1 MKQLLVLISVLTIV
15 ISCVNPQKKALDRV
29 LALESK
35 LKLVQDASANRGLAI
50 EVIAAYSEF
59 LQAYPDVES
68 KPELLFKSGEVLK
81 GLGENLKAAQSFYK
95 VHQGFPHSKLAPLAL
110 FYQASCFEAIEQR
123 LTAKNTYQEFIDRYP
138 SHPYVAQA
146 KGMIQLLHFSDEEL
160 IKKFQK

>member
-1 MKQLLVLISVLTIV
+1 MRLVIILIAFLSFFS
-15 ISCVNPQKKALDRV
+15 SCVNPQKRALDRV

-35 LKLVQDASANRGLAI
+35 LKLVQDASANRGLAL

-59 LQAYPDVES
+59 LLAYPDIES

-95 VHQGFPHSKLAPLAL
+95 VHNGFPNSKLAPLAL